1 MNRVTGAVVAESNG
15 AKPCVDGTKPI
26 RDGAIPS
33 GDGAKPSGD
42 GAKPSGVKGEPGG
55 ILKLVRFTVSVEKE
69 RENLRRLQKVETIQV
84 PAGE

>member
-1 MNRVTGAVVAESNG
+1 MEILNRVTGAVVAESNG

-26 RDGAIPS
+26 RDGAI
-33 GDGAKPSGD
+33 PSGD